1 MFFCYGNLTKTTY
14 GNGAY
19 IENVYDVLDRIVQI
33 KYNGSIKYKYAYNG
47 NGDLCE
53 IEDVAN
59 NIKYRYEYDSLDR
72 LCASYTMVGSTVR
85 IVSDY
90 EYDGKS
96 RVTEYTCGMAGATGG
111 SLGHTYGYTYND
123 TNGTLSSMTVTASG
137 VSDTLNYTY
146 DPLQRM
152 TTKNVVRTGLTLAQ
166 TSSYKTISGNRT
178 STLISGVTQKI
189 NGSTTDSYTYT
200 YDSLGN
206 ITAINRSGYEPISYT
221 YDAQNQLIKVVE
233 GDFRYEYAYD
243 TYGNLLS
250 VKTYD
255 NSTSELLSTN
265 TYTYGNAQ
273 WLDRLTAFNGQTI
286 TYDGSGNPLSYYNGS
301 SYTFAWNGRELAKAI
316 KGGVTTTYKYG
327 ENGLRTQKKVGSTT
341 YNYYYNSKG
350 QLIRQTW
357 GSNYMDF
364 LYDKNGDAY
373 SFIYNGTQYY
383 YVRNMQNDVVKI
395 LNAAGTVVVAYSY
408 DAWGKCT
415 VTTGASNAIA
425 NANPIR
431 YRGYYY
437 DTDTG
442 FYYLH
447 SRYYDPAIKRFISAD
462 DASLIG
468 VNGDFISFN
477 LYAYCLN
484 NPVMC
489 KDESGYAP
497 KWLEWTLDIG
507 LYVVSGVAA
516 IGVGIA
522 ASTVAS
528 PLGGWALGVATFGAL
543 NNLTNMAYYNC
554 ISDGKSDLTPTSY
567 NEPIAYDENGEAIK
581 FKNKYIHRW
590 DRLDHTKSRTGM
602 SVYTNTAREYYA
614 EYNFHMFGWYALGKA
629 YKKNIPLISEWAG
642 RAQDA
647 HVEVGKKDDD
657 VVVWFITAMFEFL
670 GL

>member
-1 MFFCYGNLTKTTY
+1 MNNIQLSNTYAANNGNLTKTTY

-47 NGDLCE
+47 NGDLYE
-53 IEDVAN
+53 IEDVLN
-59 NIKYRYEYDSLDR
+59 NTKYRYEYDSLDR
-72 LCASYTMVGSTVR
+72 LCASYTMVGTSIRV
-85 IVSDY
+85 VSDY
-90 EYDGKS
+90 TYDGKS
-96 RVTEYTCGMAGATGG
+96 RVTEYTCGMVGATGG
-111 SLGHTYGYTYND
+111 SLGHTYGYVHND
-123 TNGTLSSMTVTASG
+123 ENGTMTSMTVTASG

-265 TYTYGNAQ
+265 TYTYGNSQ
-273 WLDRLTAFNGQTI
+273 WLDRLTKYNGETI
-286 TYDGSGNPLSYYNGS
+286 TYDEIGNPSTYYNGS
-301 SYTFAWNGRELAKAI
+301 DYEFTWRGRELAKAV

-327 ENGLRTQKKVGSTT
+327 ADGLRTQKKVGSTT
-341 YNYYYNSKG
+341 YNYYYADG
-350 QLIRQTW
+350 LLIRQTW

-364 LYDKNGDAY
+364 LYDESGSAY

-383 YVRNMQNDVVKI
+383 YVRNLQGDVVKI
-395 LNAAGTVVVAYSY
+395 LNTSGGVVASYTY
-408 DAWGKCT
+408 DAWGK
-415 VTTGASNAIA
+415 VSYSGSIGQI
-425 NANPIR
+425 NPIR

-442 FYYLH
+442 FYYLQ
-447 SRYYDPAIKRFISAD
+447 SRYYDPAIKRFINAD

-468 VNGDFISFN
+468 ANGDFISFN

-497 KWLEWTLDIG
+497 EWLEWTLDIG
-507 LYVVSGVAA
+507 LYAVSAVAA
-516 IGVGIA
+516 AVVGR
-522 ASTVAS
+522 TVA
-528 PLGGWALGVATFGAL
+528 GVTSRAAGLAAGAATFGAL
-543 NNLTNMAYYNC
+543 NNLTNAVYYNC
-554 ISDGKSDLTPTSY
+554 ISDGESDLTSISHADKHI
-567 NEPIAYDENGEAIK
+567 N
-581 FKNKYIHRW
+581 RW
-590 DRLDHTKSRTGM
+590 KRLDYTKKTTQSE
-602 SVYTNTAREYYA
+602 VYNSTARMYYA
-614 EYNFHMFGWYALGKA
+614 EYDVHVAGYRLFEGSNNQSF
-629 YKKNIPLISEWAG
+629 SELAE
-642 RAQDA
+642 RAENADID
-647 HVEVGKKDDD
+647 VGKRDSNDWK
-657 VVVWFITAMFEFL
+657 VFLATIIFEFL